1 MVLGPDS
8 SGQRVM
14 GLVGGLGRI
23 WRAGKA
29 GTLGRALGRGSDSG
43 RKALS
48 GLLHS
53 MS

>member
-1 MVLGPDS
+1 M
-8 SGQRVM
+8 
-14 GLVGGLGRI
+14 GRI